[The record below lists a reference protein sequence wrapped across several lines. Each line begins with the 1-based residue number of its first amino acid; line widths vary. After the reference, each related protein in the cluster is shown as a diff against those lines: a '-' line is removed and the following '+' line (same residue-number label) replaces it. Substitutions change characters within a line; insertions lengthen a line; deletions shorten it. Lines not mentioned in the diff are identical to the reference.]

1 MGIIAKPFGYVMQ
14 FCASLCMN
22 NYALA
27 LLLFAL
33 IVKIVL
39 LPFGIKQQSTQI
51 KTAKLRPKVAAI
63 EKKYAG
69 RTDRV
74 TLQKKQ
80 TEIME
85 LQQREGVSLF
95 GGCLPLLIQFPI
107 LIGLYEVVRKP
118 LTYLMHL
125 SGDKITA
132 IKEALEVD
140 AKMDQLHLINAIK
153 AAPSKVADL
162 IDVSEIPNFT
172 IFGKIDILTSPQE
185 TFGWLLLIPVFA
197 GITSYFTMWL
207 SRRFSGTAQ
216 MMGGAD
222 AQKSNII
229 MDLIMP
235 LISAYMS
242 YIFPATLGLYWAYQS
257 IFGIG
262 QTLILAKAMPLPK
275 FTEEDL
281 KRAEKEM
288 KVEETKRKPTKV
300 RSLHHIDDDEED
312 EAVARATGSS
322 TRYGDDEEDTPKA
335 TPNAKIA
342 PAAMK
347 SYDNPK
353 KKNKKAEQPE
363 EAVTEK
369 DGSEPSDETKEDQE

>member
-125 SGDKITA
+125 SGDQITK
-132 IKEALEVD
+132 IKEALEVGTNT
-140 AKMDQLHLINAIK
+140 DQLQLIDAIQK
-153 AAPSKVADL
+153 APTTVEGL
-162 IDVSEIPNFT
+162 IDVSKIPDFSV
-172 IFGKIDILTSPQE
+172 FGIDILNSPQND
-185 TFGWLLLIPVFA
+185 FGWLMLIPIFA

-353 KKNKKAEQPE
+353 KKNQKAEQPE
-363 EAVTEK
+363 EAVTAK
-369 DGSEPSDETKEDQE
+369 DGAEPSDETKEDQE